1 MTAADAQRIAV
12 VGGGVIGCAAA
23 AALAPD
29 YDVVLFESD
38 RIAGGATGRSAG
50 LVTVEPAFSDSPSI
64 ADRAM
69 SEFERFDEEGRV
81 VFHAHPS
88 LEPVPADERAI
99 ARRRLD
105 RLQGAG
111 VSVDWLNP
119 DEVAARYPLRI
130 DGHAGALLFQEAG
143 WVDPH
148 ELTQAYRRKA
158 TEAGATIEVG
168 TTVQEIVTTDDA
180 VVAVETDRG
189 RKSVETVVVAAGWAT
204 PELVGPFVDL
214 PTRAYRTQCVR
225 IEGSAALG
233 TCPLGWTPT
242 IGCYFRPDGNGL
254 LVGGMPSFVEEPGS
268 ASRMEDVAFRRHVAT
283 VFYELLA
290 IDASIRIANGWA
302 GIDLATPDGRPI
314 IDAPDK
320 GPTGLLVAS
329 GFHGR
334 GIMTAPVVGTLIRQ
348 LVADDADTIP
358 ETLFGL
364 DRFGTVADDFGV
376 PGITEA

>member
-158 TEAGATIEVG
+158 TEAGAAIEVG

-242 IGCYFRPDGNGL
+242 IDCYFRPDGNGL

-283 VFYELLA
+283 AFHELLA
-290 IDASIRIANGWA
+290 IDAPIRIANGWA

-334 GIMTAPVVGTLIRQ
+334 GIMTAPVVGPVIRQ
-348 LVADDADTIP
+348 LVADDADPIP

-364 DRFGTVADDFGV
+364 DRFGTVADDFAV
-376 PGITEA
+376 PGITEG